1 MRASGDVFEQ
11 AAGRRTADSGG
22 QVEEGAGG
30 GCMLALQ
37 SAASPD

>member
-22 QVEEGAGG
+22 QVEKG
-30 GCMLALQ
+30 GCMLQ